1 MRIDRLLTSIDP
13 EAPTRPGSRNTI
25 GERRHLDPAAFFWD
39 KSALGTA
46 PGVAEGNGS
55 SMAQIIAVANLKGGV
70 GKSTIAVNLA
80 CALAVNGSSAVII
93 DADTQGT
100 SSFWE
105 SQGSLP
111 VSLRAMPLEDR
122 ADKQGWLSRL
132 FSAEG
137 SEQQRVNKWKRDL
150 TGAKASYVVI
160 DCPPHVGL
168 ATKAALAAADLVLVP
183 VTPTAADIAATAPA
197 IHLIGTARA
206 RRGDGRPHC
215 LIVPSRVDR
224 STSTGR
230 EIETVL
236 KRFGEQVAPALCAR
250 VAFADSIA
258 FGKWV
263 GAYAP
268 GSPAH
273 REVHALVLAV
283 RAKLGRM
290 KPAAKGGAG

>member
-1 MRIDRLLTSIDP
+1 
-13 EAPTRPGSRNTI
+13 
-25 GERRHLDPAAFFWD
+25 
-39 KSALGTA
+39 
-46 PGVAEGNGS
+46 
-55 SMAQIIAVANLKGGV
+55 MAQIIAVANLKGGV

-80 CALAVNGSSAVII
+80 CGLAVNGSSAVIV

-105 SQGSLP
+105 SQGGLP

-132 FSAEG
+132 FSAG
-137 SEQQRVNKWKRDL
+137 DSEQQRVNKWKREL
-150 TGAKASYVVI
+150 ASAKAAYVVI

-197 IHLIGTARA
+197 IHLIGMARK
-206 RRGDGRPHC
+206 RRGDGKPQC
-215 LIVPSRVDR
+215 MIVPSRVDR

-230 EIETVL
+230 EIEKVL
-236 KRFGEQVAPALCAR
+236 RRFGEPVGPALCSR
-250 VAFADSIA
+250 VAFADSTA

-283 RAKLGRM
+283 RNKLGRI
-290 KPAAKGGAG
+290 KPGTKPGAKGEPG